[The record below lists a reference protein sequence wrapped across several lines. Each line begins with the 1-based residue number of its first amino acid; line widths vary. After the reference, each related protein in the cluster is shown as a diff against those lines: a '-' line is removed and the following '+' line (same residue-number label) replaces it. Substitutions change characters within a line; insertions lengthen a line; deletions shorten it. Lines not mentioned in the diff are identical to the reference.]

1 MNNYMQRKIAK
12 AKEEGIDLFLG
23 QNLYENKQDS
33 IWYDGLIASFT
44 YNNRYEVKVV
54 ATGDTKVNIDGC
66 TYKFPNWDDL
76 YENGIK
82 TDHDLFKK
90 LNNGTFG
97 WLENNWFEFNIYDSQ
112 KDEYITD
119 SLGTDNV
126 LDNLNQAL
134 ETNLYIKEIKAYEK
148 NNEEEMEAE

>member
-148 NNEEEMEAE
+148 NNEEEMEL

>member
-44 YNNRYEVKVV
+44 YNDRYEVKVV

-82 TDHDLFKK
+82 SDHDLFKK

-97 WLENNWFEFNIYDSQ
+97 WLENNWFEYSIYDKE
-112 KDEYITD
+112 KDDYLTD
-119 SLGTDNV
+119 FLETDNV
-126 LDNLNQAL
+126 LDGLEDAL
-134 ETNLYIKEIKAYEK
+134 DIKAYITFINKVEK
-148 NNEEEMEAE
+148 QNNKERER

>member
-1 MNNYMQRKIAK
+1 MQRKIAE

-54 ATGDTKVNIDGC
+54 AAGDTKVNIDGY
-66 TYKFPNWDDL
+66 TYKFPNRDDL
-76 YENGIK
+76 YESGIK
-82 TDHDLFKK
+82 SDHDLFKK

-97 WLENNWFEFNIYDSQ
+97 WLENNWFEYSIYDKE
-112 KDEYITD
+112 KDDYLTD
-119 SLGTDNV
+119 FLETDNV
-126 LDNLNQAL
+126 LDDLEDAL
-134 ETNLYIKEIKAYEK
+134 DIKGYISFINEYEK
-148 NNEEEMEAE
+148 ENNKEMER

>member
-1 MNNYMQRKIAK
+1 MQRKIAK